1 MHKTTH
7 YIIVV
12 IVIHIHLRSTFTSA
26 LVHSTF
32 SRDFK
37 ASAWTPTP
45 WKPPMK
51 FQLDQNEIQ
60 LNKWPKK
67 SKQETEKAMVCVWQ
81 RKSKTG
87 WAWALDKNRC
97 DSVKGRVIEGQTT
110 DREQT
115 TFVMIIPLNFY
126 YAEFYCCIQIRHFFF
141 KYERESETE
150 THTQREKLRR
160 NMNNIKWVQCTSIEM
175 YLRQTFLSFDECA
188 LQPYKPYTACT
199 RTHWVCVYCVSE
211 WLSQ

>member
-37 ASAWTPTP
+37 ASAWTPTS

-115 TFVMIIPLNFY
+115 AFVMIIPLNFY
-126 YAEFYCCIQIRHFFF
+126 YAEFYCCIQIRHFFQIWAR
-141 KYERESETE
+141 ER
-150 THTQREKLRR
+150 HTQRERER
-160 NMNNIKWVQCTSIEM
+160 NWEGIWIILNEYNVHLLKCICGKHFCRLMNVRFSHANHTQLAHAHIGFVCT
-175 YLRQTFLSFDECA
+175 
-188 LQPYKPYTACT
+188 
-199 RTHWVCVYCVSE
+199 V
-211 WLSQ
+211 